1 MTLAHLS
8 NASPAASSIVVPMIS
23 ISSGE
28 STRTICVCPPLTSR
42 QRNGKPGWGSSR
54 SGRSMKCER
63 ICPCRWLTSTIGMSC
78 ATESPLA
85 NDTPTSS
92 EPSSPGPRV
101 KAMASRSEAVR
112 PASRSAVS
120 TTGMMFCWWA
130 REASSGMTPPY
141 FMCTACEAMTF
152 ESSTLLRSTA
162 AEVSSHEDSM
172 PSIVMSIILFVGIL
186 SRAVFGP
193 SGCKGTK
200 ISANP
205 ARAGRFRP
213 NFFGSGP
220 RWGLRPGFGR
230 ASDGASGGAAT
241 GLWTGLRAGS
251 RAAARAG
258 VRAPDGKIMPRAAKK
273 RSSRAAFQPF
283 FRIFEA

>member
-1 MTLAHLS
+1 
-8 NASPAASSIVVPMIS
+8 MIC
-23 ISSGE
+23 ISRGE

-42 QRNGKPGWGSSR
+42 HRNGKSGWGSCR

-63 ICPCRWLTSTIGMSC
+63 MCPCRWLTSTIGMLR
-78 ATESPLA
+78 AIESPLV

-92 EPSSPGPRV
+92 EPSRPGPRV

-213 NFFGSGP
+213 IFSAAAPGG
-220 RWGLRPGFGR
+220 GFGR
-230 ASDGASGGAAT
+230 ASAE
-241 GLWTGLRAGS
+241 LRTGLRQDFGRGFGGVSGGCTGRCAGS
-251 RAAARAG
+251 GRKD
-258 VRAPDGKIMPRAAKK
+258 RAPSRKN

>member
-101 KAMASRSEAVR
+101 KAMASISPTVS

-120 TTGMMFCWWA
+120 TTGMMFCWCA
-130 REASSGMTPPY
+130 REASSGITPPY
-141 FMCTACEAMTF
+141 FMCTAWEAITF
-152 ESSTLLRSTA
+152 DSSRLLRITA
-162 AEVSSHEDSM
+162 ADVSSHEDSM
-172 PSIVMSIILFVGIL
+172 PRIVISIRFFV
-186 SRAVFGP
+186 
-193 SGCKGTK
+193 
-200 ISANP
+200 
-205 ARAGRFRP
+205 
-213 NFFGSGP
+213 FFNYFS
-220 RWGLRPGFGR
+220 
-230 ASDGASGGAAT
+230 
-241 GLWTGLRAGS
+241 
-251 RAAARAG
+251 
-258 VRAPDGKIMPRAAKK
+258 
-273 RSSRAAFQPF
+273 
-283 FRIFEA
+283 